1 MVGRLN
7 GVDWKESS
15 LSAKK
20 PEGRTLGFRLRLS
33 LGAILALLLCVLVAA
48 CGSSGDDTDAAGGG
62 ETTAGTEESS
72 GGADLEG
79 KKIGYLD
86 VFGSAPIEVR
96 FFKAFEAAAEGAGWS
111 VQFQD
116 AAGDQNKALTAARNF
131 LNSGVDAI
139 VCSSVPSE
147 WLRPLLSEAQS
158 KGVPL
163 VEIITEMP
171 PGVYD
176 AQLTESAEKTSPMLA
191 EAVQEDF
198 PDGAE
203 VGVTYEPEVP
213 AEVQRLELLE
223 KAFEGTNVEIV
234 AVKEVP
240 QIEAPAAQKA
250 VVDMLNANPD
260 ISAFLALSDIQS
272 SYALAGLRAARNKDA
287 LVYSWY
293 ADTTNVEQLKQD
305 AQFSAVVDSDIA
317 RVGWLAV
324 SELLTYFDGGEM
336 TENQAVEV
344 DPLIV
349 RKDDLTPAMFEEEG
363 PVPFSEIAPP
373 FEGEWKTEFGIG
385 G

>member
-1 MVGRLN
+1 MFAREADGKASGL
-7 GVDWKESS
+7 
-15 LSAKK
+15 
-20 PEGRTLGFRLRLS
+20 RLRLF
-33 LGAILALLLCVLVAA
+33 LGAVLALSLCVLVAA
-48 CGSSGDDTDAAGGG
+48 CGSSGGGDTTGGA
-62 ETTAGTEESS
+62 ETTASTEGTEEASGA
-72 GGADLEG
+72 GGAELEG

-86 VFGSAPIEVR
+86 VFGAAPIEVR
-96 FFKAFEAAAEGAGWS
+96 FFKAFEAAAEGANWD

-176 AQLTESAEKTSPMLA
+176 AQLTESAEKTSPLLA

-198 PDGAE
+198 PNGTE

-223 KAFEGTNVEIV
+223 KAFEGTNTKIV

-250 VVDMLNANPD
+250 VVDMLNTNPK
-260 ISAFLALSDIQS
+260 IGAFLALSDIQS
-272 SYALAGLRAARNKDA
+272 SYALAGLRSAGNKDA

-305 AQFSAVVDSDIA
+305 PQFSAVVDSNIA

-324 SELLTYFDGGEM
+324 TELLRHFSGEEM
-336 TENQAVEV
+336 TPLQVVEV
-344 DPLIV
+344 EPLIV
-349 RKDDLTPAMFEEEG
+349 RKADLTPAMFEEEG

-373 FEGEWKTEFGIG
+373 FEEEWSTEFGIG